1 MHTRLGPYWAP
12 SQPRQKRERGARSIR
27 RNPLR
32 SAAPEEERRRFA
44 PAMDR
49 DGRPGWLP
57 SLGFAFLSFNCG
69 MAVYRSWDDPSSVA
83 FVVVAYVALILL
95 FRCLHLL
102 ERAGPGHRGGQG
114 IKLAVWG
121 LSTLLTLMFSS
132 KVADIMPLWA
142 QLLVWAM
149 GIFTIVAG
157 FYAFFLARPDAP

>member
-1 MHTRLGPYWAP
+1 
-12 SQPRQKRERGARSIR
+12 
-27 RNPLR
+27 
-32 SAAPEEERRRFA
+32 
-44 PAMDR
+44 MDR

-83 FVVVAYVALILL
+83 FVGVAYVALILL

-102 ERAGPGHRGGQG
+102 ERGPGNRG

-121 LSTLLTLMFSS
+121 LSTILTIMFSS
-132 KVADIMPLWA
+132 KVASIMPLWA
-142 QLLVWAM
+142 QLLVWTM

>member
-1 MHTRLGPYWAP
+1 MVWVTQHQHHQNPT
-12 SQPRQKRERGARSIR
+12 I
-27 RNPLR
+27 PLR
-32 SAAPEEERRRFA
+32 SAAA
-44 PAMDR
+44 GAMDR

-69 MAVYRSWDDPSSVA
+69 MAVYRSWPDTSSVA
-83 FVVVAYVALILL
+83 FVAVAYLALLLL

-102 ERAGPGHRGGQG
+102 ERAPPGRGQQGQG

-132 KVADIMPLWA
+132 KVAAIMPPWA

-149 GIFTIVAG
+149 GILTIVAG
-157 FYAFFLARPDAP
+157 FYAFFLARP

>member
-1 MHTRLGPYWAP
+1 
-12 SQPRQKRERGARSIR
+12 
-27 RNPLR
+27 
-32 SAAPEEERRRFA
+32 
-44 PAMDR
+44 MDR

-69 MAVYRSWDDPSSVA
+69 MAVYRSWDDLSSVA

-102 ERAGPGHRGGQG
+102 ERAAPGRQG
-114 IKLAVWG
+114 RWLKTAVWA

-132 KVADIMPLWA
+132 KVAAIMPLWA

-149 GIFTIVAG
+149 GIFTILAG
-157 FYAFFLARPDAP
+157 FYAFFLARPEEP

>member
-1 MHTRLGPYWAP
+1 MRVGGGQIDFSQAETSQSINPRRLL
-12 SQPRQKRERGARSIR
+12 RDSIPL
-27 RNPLR
+27 PLR
-32 SAAPEEERRRFA
+32 SP
-44 PAMDR
+44 PPPMDR

-69 MAVYRSWDDPSSVA
+69 MAVYRSWPDTSSVA
-83 FVVVAYVALILL
+83 FVAVAYLALLLL

-102 ERAGPGHRGGQG
+102 ERAPPGRGQQGQG

-132 KVADIMPLWA
+132 KVAAIMPPWA

-149 GIFTIVAG
+149 GILTIVAG
-157 FYAFFLARPDAP
+157 FYAFFLARP